1 MKQIT
6 SKIVDID
13 TTIEK
18 FEREVIDLENIYNE
32 VNKLIIPQ
40 GEMRKVK
47 VEKLNPQEVIFST
60 NLGKVSIVRKSY
72 NQKNHEVQYNI
83 DAPGFSKLILWIQ
96 SIPKEKNCTKV
107 RLVLGYKTSL
117 SPIGLMIRPLMKE
130 EEVKD
135 GLDHLVN
142 MLKDHYIVKMLK
154 DHCPDE

>member
-1 MKQIT
+1 MKQVT
-6 SKIVDID
+6 SKIVDIN

-18 FEREVIDLENIYNE
+18 FERKVVDLENIYNE
-32 VNKLIIPQ
+32 VNKIIPQ
-40 GEMRKVK
+40 GDMKKIK
-47 VEKLNPQEVIFST
+47 VEKLNHQEVIFST

-96 SIPKEKNCTKV
+96 SIPKEENCTKV

-142 MLKDHYIVKMLK
+142 MLKDHYS
-154 DHCPDE
+154 EE

>member
-6 SKIVDID
+6 SEIVDIN
-13 TTIEK
+13 TTVEMFEK
-18 FEREVIDLENIYNE
+18 KVVDLKNIYDE
-32 VNKLIIPQ
+32 VNQIIPQ
-40 GEMRKVK
+40 RDMGKVK

-60 NLGKVSIVRKSY
+60 NLGKVSIVRKNY
-72 NQKNHEVQYNI
+72 NKETHEVQYNI

-96 SIPKEKNCTKV
+96 SIPKEENCTKV

-142 MLKDHYIVKMLK
+142 MLKDHYSEK
-154 DHCPDE
+154 